1 MADYLIE
8 FNNNNKLQQD
18 SEIQDIDILNAMR
31 KRREV
36 LPPMW
41 DVFEK
46 ICTEEKHSETVKT
59 GNGKGK
65 QQQQNV
71 RTVLKGKFSVIHRRY
86 IVAKG
91 AFPCSLCGRCFLF
104 NQGRPREGIPY
115 ADADI
120 LPGDGDSNTDSPS
133 DGLYPCPQC
142 GKLFPRRTSLKRHQQ
157 IHFEGKKFICKIC
170 GKAFNRNEHL
180 TRHMLSHTGGRPFQ
194 CDLCS
199 KVFTRK
205 EHLIRHRQ
213 SHDTSGVV
221 VKEEPE
227 DLPPGYGFADFEPTD
242 SKPFVCDICH
252 SAYARREHMTKHKK
266 VAHNI
271 DADPESEP
279 KPYCCNHC
287 FKTFTRKEHL
297 TRHKKIHIREAFSGN
312 YEIADGVSPSLL
324 IAGPPGAKLTK
335 DKPKKDVLIPLT
347 VNSNIS
353 KLNNVTI
360 IPQIK
365 TSTPKPPIAKPQVS
379 VVKPMTN
386 VTPLSMNKDTVTLEI
401 SGGNESGEY
410 KSKIGENLMNSI
422 LKNGKYGEISI
433 VDVKNEKRPD
443 VSISIKEPAKDL
455 YPDSFMECNIE
466 EGEGTTSGND
476 YDSSYYDGKNLTEE
490 EKAQLEG
497 FLAETSFGELR
508 ASEFLSGFD
517 SDNATSG
524 KRKRETDDYIEE
536 KDSIDLEDLKKM
548 PKCRICSKAFSK
560 KNHLNRHLKRYH
572 NLTKEQVNSG
582 KYEIYENGSGEV
594 EEGDNEEF
602 FDEDGNPILK
612 RPKGTFPCNICK
624 KTFTRKYHMYRH
636 QKTQH
641 KIDFPSRE
649 QQKEEITI
657 KCPQCTL
664 IFNSQEEF
672 QKHECGNEEEVEEE
686 EEKKTNEPK
695 RKPKNPFKCAICK
708 NTFENHDGF
717 KDHVCKKRHKC
728 ETCGETFDKSKH
740 LAKHL
745 ESHVD
750 NTSQTLST

>member
-8 FNNNNKLQQD
+8 FNNNNKLK
-18 SEIQDIDILNAMR
+18 SESDIQDVDILNAMR

-41 DVFEK
+41 DVFER
-46 ICTEEKHSETVKT
+46 ISQEEKQIDPKS
-59 GNGKGK
+59 GKGK
-65 QQQQNV
+65 QQNT

-120 LPGDGDSNTDSPS
+120 VQGDQDSNTDSPS

-157 IHFEGKKFICKIC
+157 IHFEGKKFVCKIC

-194 CDLCS
+194 CDLCT

-213 SHDTSGVV
+213 SHDVTGV
-221 VKEEPE
+221 VKEESDDPSG
-227 DLPPGYGFADFEPTD
+227 GYGFSDFAEATE

-266 VAHNI
+266 VAHGI

-312 YEIADGVSPSLL
+312 YEIADGVAPSLL
-324 IAGPPGAKLTK
+324 ISGPAGSKLPK
-335 DKPKKDVLIPLT
+335 DKLKKDVLIPLT
-347 VNSNIS
+347 VNSSIS
-353 KLNNVTI
+353 KLNNITI
-360 IPQIK
+360 TPQIK
-365 TSTPKPPIAKPQVS
+365 TSTPKNPISKPQVS
-379 VVKPMTN
+379 VVKSMTN
-386 VTPLSMNKDTVTLEI
+386 VTPLSINKDTVTLEI
-401 SGGNESGEY
+401 SGGSEGGEY
-410 KSKIGENLMNSI
+410 KSKVGESLMNSI

-433 VDVKNEKRPD
+433 VDVKNDKKPEVS
-443 VSISIKEPAKDL
+443 VSIKKSKDL
-455 YPDSFMECNIE
+455 YPDSLMECSIE
-466 EGEGTTSGND
+466 EGDSGND
-476 YDSSYYDGKNLTEE
+476 YDAGYYDNKMLTEE

-497 FLAETSFGELR
+497 FLAETSFGGGD
-508 ASEFLSGFD
+508 FLSTPYD
-517 SDNATSG
+517 SESMG
-524 KRKRETDDYIEE
+524 KRKRDQSEDYIEE
-536 KDSIDLEDLKKM
+536 KDSIDLDDLKKM

-582 KYEIYENGSGEV
+582 KYEIYENGGGEFDDV
-594 EEGDNEEF
+594 EGDEF
-602 FDEDGNPILK
+602 YDEDGNPILK

-641 KIDFPSRE
+641 GKDFPTKE
-649 QQKEEITI
+649 QQREEPWL
-657 KCPQCTL
+657 KCPNCSL
-664 IFNSQEEF
+664 IFNSAEDF
-672 QKHECGNEEEVEEE
+672 QKHDCGAVEEEEEE
-686 EEKKTNEPK
+686 EEKKSAEPR
-695 RKPKNPFKCAICK
+695 RKPKNSFKCAICK
-708 NTFENHDGF
+708 NSFETHDGF
-717 KDHVCKKRHKC
+717 KDHVCKKGYKC
-728 ETCGETFDKSKH
+728 VTCGETFEKSKH
-740 LAKHL
+740 LTKHM
-745 ESHVD
+745 ETHAD
-750 NTSQTLST
+750 NREEVSP